1 MIGALIAKDLKLYA
15 RNRLY
20 SFLTVFALLAYIAI
34 YFLLPAS
41 TDDEF
46 GLGLVL
52 EVPQDHPLVQN
63 FVQII
68 EPQLFDSQEAMM
80 ASLEEGE
87 VIAGMAITPDVL
99 AKLEQGQAVNLPL
112 YIAPGTP
119 SYLQEA
125 LADAVG
131 VTINDLISLE
141 GGRRGLVEQTEEV
154 LGPDLLGESLSM
166 RQRMLPL
173 LIFFTL
179 LLEGLGMAT
188 LINQEVVADTA
199 RAILVTPLRTS
210 QFMAA
215 KALMG
220 VGLAV
225 VQVLILLLV
234 TGQIAQAPLQLL
246 VLILLGGLFMTGMAF
261 LIAAI
266 ARDYMGVLTWGIVFL
281 LPSILPG
288 LAVALPGLANEWMEW
303 IPSFFLVDGLHRAL
317 NFQVSWAE
325 LRPDLVGLLGVSA
338 VLLALG
344 SALLRRRF
352 Q

>member
-1 MIGALIAKDLKLYA
+1 MIGTLIAKDLKLYA

-34 YFLLPAS
+34 YFLVPAS
-41 TDDEF
+41 TDDDF
-46 GLGLVL
+46 GIGVAL
-52 EVPQDHPLVQN
+52 EVPRDHPLVQYIVR
-63 FVQII
+63 FM
-68 EPQLFDSQEAMM
+68 EPQLFDSQEALM
-80 ASLEEGE
+80 ASLEKGE
-87 VIAGMAITPDVL
+87 VVAGLAITPDVL
-99 AKLEQGQAVNLPL
+99 AKLEQGQAVNLPM

-125 LADAVG
+125 LADVVA
-131 VTINDLISLE
+131 VTINDLISPD
-141 GGRRGLVEQTEEV
+141 GGRVGLIQETEEV

-166 RQRMLPL
+166 RQRILPL
-173 LIFFTL
+173 LVFFVL
-179 LLEGLGMAT
+179 LIEGLGMAT

-225 VQVLILLLV
+225 VQVLILLLA
-234 TGQIAQAPLQLL
+234 TGQIAKAPLQLL
-246 VLILLGGLFMTGMAF
+246 VLILLGGLFMTGLAF

-266 ARDYMGVLTWGIVFL
+266 ARDYMGVLTWGIVFI
-281 LPSILPG
+281 LPMTLPG
-288 LAVALPGLANEWMEW
+288 LAVAFPGLANAWMEW
-303 IPSFFLVDGLHRAL
+303 IPSFFLVDGLHRAV